1 MLTGTDFPLS
11 SFNLMALI
19 SSPGCGK
26 TTLTQ
31 KIMKQYEKISTQ
43 NYDFNNPLEIIYT
56 PYTHKYF
63 VSVHNKNKIP
73 DDYIYTPSN
82 KIFDLIENIK

>member
-1 MLTGTDFPLS
+1 
-11 SFNLMALI
+11 
-19 SSPGCGK
+19 
-26 TTLTQ
+26 
-31 KIMKQYEKISTQ
+31 MKQYEKISTQ
-43 NYDFNNPLEIIYT
+43 EYDFNNPLEIIYT

-82 KIFDLIENIK
+82 